1 VLPVIDKKR
10 KTNSKGLCGKQRSA
24 SRQSVSGGMVEQA
37 IECRVVVNSPSGL
50 HMRPADMVARLANQF
65 QSKVEVVRL
74 GQVVDGKS
82 ILGLLTL
89 GATEGTELL
98 LRATGPDAQQAV
110 GMLADLFEQ
119 GFFEAE

>member
-1 VLPVIDKKR
+1 M
-10 KTNSKGLCGKQRSA
+10 
-24 SRQSVSGGMVEQA
+24 SGGMVEQA
-37 IECRVVVNSPSGL
+37 IECRVVVNSPNGL